1 MRERLQALIAQ
12 MRWSGMAAVLDEE
25 LDLAER
31 QGTPVPEVLF
41 RLLGAEDAARRE
53 KSLAYRLSQ
62 AHLPWP
68 WTLQSFPFARQPSVN
83 KAQVM
88 TLAGLEFLRRGEN
101 VLLIGPPGTGKSG
114 IAVGLLREA
123 CLNGYRAR
131 FFNAQALLDALYA
144 SLADRSTVGL
154 LNQLCRFP
162 LIAIDE
168 LGYLNLKPEQ
178 VNAFFRLMDQRYS
191 LGLSTMISTNL
202 DLPDWYEL
210 FQKKP
215 LVDAL
220 LDRLQHRCIILRVSG
235 PSLRSEPG
243 GAPTI
248 ATAEST
254 PESTPES
261 TAAAKCSAPRKTAPA
276 DESAAS

>member
-1 MRERLQALIAQ
+1 MREPLKALIAQ
-12 MRWSGMAAVLDEE
+12 MRWSGMERVLDEE

-41 RLLGAEDAARRE
+41 RLLRAEEAARRE
-53 KSLAYRLSQ
+53 KSLAYRLAQ

-83 KAQVM
+83 KAQVL
-88 TLAGLEFLRRGEN
+88 TLAGLDFLRRGEN
-101 VLLIGPPGTGKSG
+101 LLLIGPPGTGKSG
-114 IAVGLLREA
+114 IAIGLLREA

-131 FFNAQALLDALYA
+131 FYNAQALLDELYA
-144 SLADRSTVGL
+144 SLADRSTIGL
-154 LNQLCRFP
+154 LNQLCRLP
-162 LIAIDE
+162 LIVIDE

-191 LGLSTMISTNL
+191 LRLSTIVTTNL

-210 FQKKP
+210 FQKKA

-220 LDRLQHRCIILRVSG
+220 LDRLQHRCTILRLSG
-235 PSLRSEPG
+235 SSLRSEPALQATQTPG
-243 GAPTI
+243 SMPAPTR
-248 ATAEST
+248 ARS
-254 PESTPES
+254 
-261 TAAAKCSAPRKTAPA
+261 RKKTSP
-276 DESAAS
+276 DESA

>member
-1 MRERLQALIAQ
+1 
-12 MRWSGMAAVLDEE
+12 
-25 LDLAER
+25 
-31 QGTPVPEVLF
+31 
-41 RLLGAEDAARRE
+41 
-53 KSLAYRLSQ
+53 
-62 AHLPWP
+62 
-68 WTLQSFPFARQPSVN
+68 LQSFPFAHQPSVN
-83 KAQVM
+83 KAQVLS
-88 TLAGLEFLRRGEN
+88 LAGLDFLRRGEN
-101 VLLIGPPGTGKSG
+101 LLLIGPPGTGKSG

-131 FFNAQALLDALYA
+131 FYNAQALLDALYA

-154 LNQLCRFP
+154 LNQLCRLP

-191 LGLSTMISTNL
+191 LRLSTIVTTNL

-220 LDRLQHRCIILRVSG
+220 LDRLQHRCIILRLSG
-235 PSLRSEPG
+235 LQFAQRAGRSPETPD
-243 GAPTI
+243 GAPSPGSPRRAKRRARGPRQTSPRSDPACQTAGERRRQGSTPGDHV
-248 ATAEST
+248 ATASRRATDAE
-254 PESTPES
+254 
-261 TAAAKCSAPRKTAPA
+261 
-276 DESAAS
+276 AASDVRKRRSAWQ

>member
-1 MRERLQALIAQ
+1 MRERLKALLGQ

-83 KAQVM
+83 KTQVM

-131 FFNAQALLDALYA
+131 FYTAQALLDALYA
-144 SLADRSTVGL
+144 SLADRSTVAL
-154 LNQLCRFP
+154 LNQLCRMP

-191 LGLSTMISTNL
+191 LGLSTLITTNL

-210 FQKKP
+210 FQRKP

-220 LDRLQHRCIILRVSG
+220 LDRLQHRCIILRLSG

-243 GAPTI
+243 SAPTI
-248 ATAEST
+248 
-254 PESTPES
+254 
-261 TAAAKCSAPRKTAPA
+261 TAAASVAAAKRSASRSIAPTN
-276 DESAAS
+276 ESAAS

>member
-1 MRERLQALIAQ
+1 MREPLKALIAQ
-12 MRWSGMAAVLDEE
+12 MRWAGMERVLDEE

-41 RLLGAEDAARRE
+41 RLLRAEEAARRE
-53 KSLAYRLSQ
+53 KSLTYRLAQ

-83 KAQVM
+83 KAQVL
-88 TLAGLEFLRRGEN
+88 TLAGLDFLRRGEN
-101 VLLIGPPGTGKSG
+101 LLLIGPPGTGKSG

-131 FFNAQALLDALYA
+131 FYNAQALLDELYA

-154 LNQLCRFP
+154 LNQLCRLP
-162 LIAIDE
+162 LIVIDE

-191 LGLSTMISTNL
+191 LRLSTIVTTNL
-202 DLPDWYEL
+202 ELSDWYEL
-210 FQKKP
+210 FQKKT

-220 LDRLQHRCIILRVSG
+220 LDRLQHRCTILRLSG
-235 PSLRSEPG
+235 SSLRSEPVLQATRTPG
-243 GAPTI
+243 SMATPTR
-248 ATAEST
+248 ATSRKKT
-254 PESTPES
+254 SPDD
-261 TAAAKCSAPRKTAPA
+261 SA
-276 DESAAS
+276 

>member
-1 MRERLQALIAQ
+1 MRERLKALIAQ

-131 FFNAQALLDALYA
+131 FYNAQALLDALYA

-191 LGLSTMISTNL
+191 LGLSTLITTNKL
-202 DLPDWYEL
+202 CGAPHNLFNAEL
-210 FQKKP
+210 KIMQSP
-215 LVDAL
+215 LVRGSDLMLFLGL
-220 LDRLQHRCIILRVSG
+220 LTAHKGAGLEQGHQVIGRL
-235 PSLRSEPG
+235 EAPG
-243 GAPTI
+243 A
-248 ATAEST
+248 
-254 PESTPES
+254 
-261 TAAAKCSAPRKTAPA
+261 
-276 DESAAS
+276 

>member
-1 MRERLQALIAQ
+1 
-12 MRWSGMAAVLDEE
+12 
-25 LDLAER
+25 
-31 QGTPVPEVLF
+31 
-41 RLLGAEDAARRE
+41 
-53 KSLAYRLSQ
+53 
-62 AHLPWP
+62 
-68 WTLQSFPFARQPSVN
+68 LQSFPFARQPSVN
-83 KAQVM
+83 KAQVL
-88 TLAGLEFLRRGEN
+88 TLAGLDFLRRGEN
-101 VLLIGPPGTGKSG
+101 LLLIGPPGTGKSG

-131 FFNAQALLDALYA
+131 FYNAQALLDELYA

-154 LNQLCRFP
+154 LNQLCRLP

-191 LGLSTMISTNL
+191 LRLSTILTTNL

-220 LDRLQHRCIILRVSG
+220 LDRLQHRCTLLRLSG
-235 PSLRSEPG
+235 PSLRSEPAVSQARPDG
-243 GAPTI
+243 GPAGPR
-248 ATAEST
+248 
-254 PESTPES
+254 PQR
-261 TAAAKCSAPRKTAPA
+261 AKRPQTSPRSLEAPA
-276 DESAAS
+276 TGASSADPCRLAQGRSPGSPLDFRRHRPRPGSDARKRRSAWQ